1 MLKDELKDKPRVEHK
16 ARLEIAEA
24 LHSGVAV
31 EIEEIGN
38 NLAELIGRRTLT
50 PALRN
55 QLRAL
60 LAKNTALSVR
70 MREEILQ
77 LRGLD
82 QQKVAQ
88 LKKARELTPLT
99 KKESEILHQLN
110 KALTSKEIAAAQFL
124 SQATVKSHLAAIY
137 RKLGVTNKTAA
148 LDAARNAGLLSLK

>member
-1 MLKDELKDKPRVEHK
+1 MLKDELKDKPKVEHR